1 MKPKKS
7 LGQNFLK
14 SEKALNQMIDSA
26 SVSDQDVVLEIGPGK
41 GALTEKL
48 LETGAKVL
56 VVEKDR
62 ELIPVLEEKFQ
73 EKIKNKKLKLIEG
86 DILEF
91 SPSTYSLKPG
101 AYKLVA
107 NIPYYITGAIIRKFL
122 ESDFQPKSITLLV
135 QKEVSD
141 RIVGRDGKES
151 ILSISVKVY
160 GQPKYVAKVSKRYFT
175 PEPKVDSAIIHISDI
190 SKNNFKSIK
199 EKEFFDFV
207 KLCFG
212 QKRKTLV
219 NNLQEIGKRE
229 EILNFL
235 ESAKLSDRLR
245 AEDLKVENF
254 FELYKFLFPQD

>member
-26 SVSDQDVVLEIGPGK
+26 GVCGEDVVLEIGPGK

-48 LETGAKVL
+48 LTTGAKVL
-56 VVEKDR
+56 AVEKDS
-62 ELIPVLEEKFQ
+62 ELIPLLEEKFSK
-73 EKIKNKKLKLIEG
+73 EIADGKFILIKA

-91 SPSTYSLKPG
+91 NPSAYSLKPG

-122 ESDFQPKSITLLV
+122 ESDFQPESITLLV

-160 GQPKYVAKVSKRYFT
+160 GEPKYIAKVSKRYFI
-175 PEPKVDSAIIHISDI
+175 PEPKVDSAIIHIRDI
-190 SKNNFKSIK
+190 SKKNFKNIK
-199 EKEFFDFV
+199 EDEFFNILKTGFSH
-207 KLCFG
+207 
-212 QKRKTLV
+212 KRKTLIK
-219 NNLQEIGKRE
+219 N
-229 EILNFL
+229 L
-235 ESAKLSDRLR
+235 ESLNIPKEFLISVFGDLNISLNER
-245 AEDLKVENF
+245 AENIDLKTWIS
-254 FELYKFLFPQD
+254 LTHKLLK